1 MIAPVR
7 IGLVGVGKIA
17 RDQHIPALVTN
28 PAFELVAAASR
39 VFVEGASPSA
49 DHFARYPDIE
59 TMLDAHPGIDAVVLC
74 TPPQVR
80 HDLARLALERG
91 KHVFLE
97 KPPGATL
104 SEVDALVIEA
114 ARSGLTLFA
123 GWHSR
128 FAPAVEP
135 ARLWLAQRQSQIRK
149 VQIDWREDVRRWHPG
164 QAWVWQA
171 GGLGVFDPG
180 INALSIAT
188 AILPRPF
195 FLQQAKLRFP
205 GNCDA
210 PVAAD
215 LSFRDET
222 GLLIDASFDWLQ
234 TGPQTWDIRV
244 DTDDGQLLLSQGG
257 AVMVINGQ
265 VTLEAPEAEYP
276 GLYKRFAALIAAG
289 ASEVDVS
296 PLRHVADAFMLGRR
310 EMTADFHE

>member
-1 MIAPVR
+1 MIAPIR

-17 RDQHIPALVTN
+17 RDQHIPALGAN

-39 VFVEGASPSA
+39 AFVEAAG
-49 DHFARYPDIE
+49 PDTDRFQRHPTIE
-59 TMLDAHPGIDAVVLC
+59 AMLDAHPEIDAVVLC

-104 SEVDALVIEA
+104 SEVEALMAEA
-114 ARSGLTLFA
+114 TRGGLTLFA

-135 ARLWLAQRQSQIRK
+135 ARLWLAERRLRK
-149 VQIDWREDVRRWHPG
+149 VRIDWREDVRRWHPG

-195 FLQQAKLRFP
+195 FLTQAELRFP

-215 LSFRDET
+215 LNFRDET
-222 GLLIDASFDWLQ
+222 GLSIEAGFDWLQ
-234 TGPQTWDIRV
+234 APTVPE
-244 DTDDGQLLLSQGG
+244 LSP
-257 AVMVINGQ
+257 AACSVP
-265 VTLEAPEAEYP
+265 VT
-276 GLYKRFAALIAAG
+276 
-289 ASEVDVS
+289 
-296 PLRHVADAFMLGRR
+296 
-310 EMTADFHE
+310 TTNC

>member
-17 RDQHIPALVTN
+17 RDQHLPALAAN

-39 VFVEGASPSA
+39 DFVEGATPGS
-49 DHFARYPDIE
+49 DRFARHATIE
-59 TMLDAHPGIDAVVLC
+59 AMLDAHPEIDAVVLC

-104 SEVDALVIEA
+104 SEVEALATEA
-114 ARSGLTLFA
+114 CQSGLTLFA

-135 ARLWLAQRQSQIRK
+135 ARLWLAERRLRK
-149 VQIDWREDVRRWHPG
+149 VRIDWREDVRRWHPG

-195 FLQQAKLRFP
+195 FLTSAELRFP

-215 LSFRDET
+215 LSFRDES
-222 GLLIDASFDWLQ
+222 GLAIEAGFDWLQ

-244 DTDDGQLLLSQGG
+244 DTEDGQLLLSHGG
-257 AVMVINGQ
+257 AVMSIDGR
-265 VTLEAPEAEYP
+265 VTVDTPEAEYP
-276 GLYKRFAALIAAG
+276 GLYERFATLIAAG

-310 EMTADFHE
+310 VTTKDFHE